1 MSGKNLYDD
10 ISALIEGTKIC
21 EPMISGNEKLVDV
34 QIKEVS
40 AESVIE
46 INFT

>member
-1 MSGKNLYDD
+1 MSGKNLFDD
-10 ISALIEGTKIC
+10 ISALIEGTKFC
-21 EPMISGNEKLVDV
+21 EPSISVKEKLVDV